1 MFLIGVFNKRVLS
14 LSICFDLIAFIIL
27 LESNKNNS
35 KNVGISGKLTH
46 KTMMTKLVKNF
57 PMLTKCI
64 VKWTIT
70 KLQEI
75 LPSKKPKN

>member
-1 MFLIGVFNKRVLS
+1 
-14 LSICFDLIAFIIL
+14 L
-27 LESNKNNS
+27 LERNKNNS
-35 KNVGISGKLTH
+35 KNVGISGKSIQ

-75 LPSKKPKN
+75 LPIQKNQKIEIKRLASFNYLESIKESQET

>member
-1 MFLIGVFNKRVLS
+1 
-14 LSICFDLIAFIIL
+14 
-27 LESNKNNS
+27 
-35 KNVGISGKLTH
+35 VGISGKSIQ

-75 LPSKKPKN
+75 LPIQKNQKIEIKRLASFNYLESIKESQET

>member
-1 MFLIGVFNKRVLS
+1 
-14 LSICFDLIAFIIL
+14 
-27 LESNKNNS
+27 
-35 KNVGISGKLTH
+35 
-46 KTMMTKLVKNF
+46 MMTKLVKNF

-75 LPSKKPKN
+75 LPIQKNPKIEIKRLASFNYLESIKESQET

>member
-1 MFLIGVFNKRVLS
+1 
-14 LSICFDLIAFIIL
+14 L
-27 LESNKNNS
+27 LERNKNNS
-35 KNVGISGKLTH
+35 KNVGISGKSIQ

-75 LPSKKPKN
+75 FPILKNQKIEIERLASFNYLESIKESQET